1 MANRFWGGLGRR
13 ARRTGPVHLG
23 DLLFRGITAAVA
35 VGVLGIVLAL
45 VIILYTGANP
55 SIVHYGF
62 SFLTNHTWDPLH
74 LVYGIWPEIVGT
86 LVTSALALVI
96 AVPLSVGAAIFL
108 SEHAPRWLRDP
119 VGYIVEL
126 LAAIPSV
133 IYGFWALIVLRPFM
147 ATTIEPFL
155 QWTVSWVPGAISAT
169 PGGARPVVA
178 VLIGWGPALFAGTPG
193 GLDLLSAGVILAVMV
208 TPTISAISRE
218 AIAAVP
224 NHQREAAL
232 SLGAT
237 RWESTRMAV
246 LSYARVGI
254 VGGVI
259 LGLGRALG
267 ETMAVTFVSGNSNA
281 FSGSLLM
288 PGQTIASLIANNFT
302 EAVYQ
307 YQKQALIE
315 AGLVL
320 LLISLVVNVL
330 ARLLVWRVVRR
341 PGETGA

>member
-1 MANRFWGGLGRR
+1 MANRFVDGLLRR
-13 ARRTGPVHLG
+13 FRRRGPVHLG
-23 DLLFRGITAAVA
+23 DLLFHGITAAIA
-35 VGVLGIVLAL
+35 VGLLGIVLAL
-45 VIILYTGANP
+45 VVVLYSGANP

-62 SFLTNHTWDPLH
+62 SFLTGNSWDPNH
-74 LVYGIWPEIVGT
+74 AVYGLLPIIQGT
-86 LVTSALALVI
+86 LVTSAVALLI
-96 AVPLSVGAAIFL
+96 SVPLSVGAAVFL

-119 VGYIVEL
+119 VGYVVEL

-133 IYGFWALIVLRPFM
+133 IYGFWGLLVLRPFM
-147 ATTIEPFL
+147 RTTIEPFL
-155 QWTVSWVPGAISAT
+155 QWTVAWVPGAIGGT
-169 PGGARPVVA
+169 PAGARPVVA
-178 VLIGWGPALFAGTPG
+178 VLIGWGPALFAGTPQ
-193 GLDLLSAGVILAVMV
+193 GLDLLTASVVLAVMV

-218 AIAAVP
+218 SIAAVP

-254 VGGVI
+254 VGGII

-267 ETMAVTFVSGNSNA
+267 ETMAITMTIGNSDS
-281 FSGSLLM
+281 FSGSLLV
-288 PGQTIASLIANNFT
+288 PGQTIASLIANKFT
-302 EAVYQ
+302 EATEPFHQ
-307 YQKQALIE
+307 SALIE

-320 LLISLVVNVL
+320 LAITLVVNVL